1 MACGAGPNGAR
12 EGAIERPR
20 RKREVCRCSPTCWLG
35 SRSTNGACLGTMVVT
50 VFWIEKN
57 REERREG
64 AGKLSGEEGWSA
76 LVDEKAHTTADP
88 VDATATPQDDGMLPS
103 VCAATAASLTPAAR
117 RRALPRS
124 PPARHPR
131 PARATLQPAPARRRT
146 VLFCTGAAET
156 CLHSTRGRR

>member
-1 MACGAGPNGAR
+1 
-12 EGAIERPR
+12 
-20 RKREVCRCSPTCWLG
+20 
-35 SRSTNGACLGTMVVT
+35 MVVT
-50 VFWIEKN
+50 VFWMEKN

-117 RRALPRS
+117 RRAL
-124 PPARHPR
+124 
-131 PARATLQPAPARRRT
+131 
-146 VLFCTGAAET
+146 
-156 CLHSTRGRR
+156 HSTRGRR